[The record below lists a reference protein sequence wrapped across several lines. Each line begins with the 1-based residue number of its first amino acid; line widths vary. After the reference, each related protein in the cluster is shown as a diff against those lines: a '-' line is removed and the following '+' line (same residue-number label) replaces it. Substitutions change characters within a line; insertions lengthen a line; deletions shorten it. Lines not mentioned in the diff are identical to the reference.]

1 MAVPERFAGRVVMV
15 TGAAQGIG
23 ESVAVR
29 VASEGA
35 RVALLDLPGSPVSGV
50 ASRIDAAGERARSY
64 ELDVTDATALES
76 CVADVAA
83 AWGRIDGLVSNAGV
97 NGPSAPVEDYPED
110 EFDRVIAVNLKAVW
124 LGARAVFPH
133 LKRVG
138 GAIVNLASTAGL
150 AGYPGRAP
158 YSATKHAVIGLTRAT
173 AVEGAPFD
181 VRVNCVCP
189 SGVETP
195 MMLDAER
202 AAGGDPARAREAFL
216 ASKPLGRYAR
226 PEEIAAL
233 IAFLLS
239 PEAGYI
245 TGAPYLIDGGQIA
258 RP

>member
-1 MAVPERFAGRVVMV
+1 MPERFADRVVLV

-29 VASEGA
+29 LASEGA
-35 RVALLDLPGSPVSGV
+35 RVALLDLPGSPVSDV
-50 ASRIDAAGERARSY
+50 AARIDAAGERARPY
-64 ELDVTDATALES
+64 ELDVTDTAALNT
-76 CVADVAA
+76 CVAKVAED
-83 AWGRIDGLVSNAGV
+83 WGRIDGLVNNAGI
-97 NGPSAPVEDYPED
+97 NGPSAPVEEYPED
-110 EFDRVIAVNLKAVW
+110 EFDRVVAVNLKAVW
-124 LGARAVFPH
+124 LGTKAVFPH

-138 GAIVNLASTAGL
+138 GAIVNLASTAGT

-158 YSATKHAVIGLTRAT
+158 YSAAKHAVIGLTKAT
-173 AVEGAPFD
+173 AVEGAPFG

-202 AAGGDPARAREAFL
+202 AAGGDAARAREAFL

-245 TGAPYLIDGGQIA
+245 TGAPYLIDGGQTA

>member
-1 MAVPERFAGRVVMV
+1 MPERFADQVVLV
-15 TGAAQGIG
+15 TGAVQGIG
-23 ESVAVR
+23 RAVAER

-50 ASRIDAAGERARSY
+50 AAGIDATGDRARPY
-64 ELDVTDATALES
+64 EVDVTDAKAFGS
-76 CVADVAA
+76 CVADVAG
-83 AWGRIDGLVSNAGV
+83 AWGRIDGLVNNAGV

-124 LGARAVFPH
+124 LGTRAVFPH
-133 LKRVG
+133 LKRAG
-138 GAIVNLASTAGL
+138 GAIVNLASTAGM

-158 YSATKHAVIGLTRAT
+158 YSATKHAVIGLTKAT

-202 AAGGDPARAREAFL
+202 AAGADRTRVREAFL

-226 PEEIAAL
+226 PAEIAAL